1 MKNGNRVKSDK
12 KFALLQFFSG
22 KTPFQEFNQKFNASV
37 GNPQNQSIFRSKKK
51 KEYSDSNFKVSSE
64 EIYINICMIVKNF

>member
-37 GNPQNQSIFRSKKK
+37 GNPQN
-51 KEYSDSNFKVSSE
+51 
-64 EIYINICMIVKNF
+64 

>member
-37 GNPQNQSIFRSKKK
+37 
-51 KEYSDSNFKVSSE
+51 DSYAAEKMTEQIECKILMFHDKDDR
-64 EIYINICMIVKNF
+64 EIPIECSRILN